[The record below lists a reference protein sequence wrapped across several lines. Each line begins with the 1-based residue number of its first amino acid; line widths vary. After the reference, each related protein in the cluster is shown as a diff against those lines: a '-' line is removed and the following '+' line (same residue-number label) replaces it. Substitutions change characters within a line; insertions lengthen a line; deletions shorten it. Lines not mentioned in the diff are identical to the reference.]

1 MMKNLVCLLCKFFR
15 EHFNIPGNALKSKLL
30 LENRRRWSESD
41 KWFHKHHLTIILKF
55 LICPYETFRAIFK
68 HSSGEYGAKLILQKT
83 FKFKRKMNN
92 ASLGKKQSSI
102 VVHSFFC
109 QASIFMVL
117 QTIRHKRKKKF
128 TSSLTLQSLVCLH
141 CRVFLLCPPLHDS
154 GFIDNVKCFTMCV
167 QIKLIRHRKKRHV
180 EEQKKIAKDVAA
192 M

>member
-1 MMKNLVCLLCKFFR
+1 MR
-15 EHFNIPGNALKSKLL
+15 HFERFLNIL
-30 LENRRRWSESD
+30 LENMEQNSSYKKLSNSRGRW
-41 KWFHKHHLTIILKF
+41 TM
-55 LICPYETFRAIFK
+55 PP
-68 HSSGEYGAKLILQKT
+68 
-83 FKFKRKMNN
+83 
-92 ASLGKKQSSI
+92 LGKNKVLLWYI
-102 VVHSFFC
+102 AFFC

-192 M
+192 MWKLPQTNQYTIRQLFTVFENYWKSLIWYGCEL